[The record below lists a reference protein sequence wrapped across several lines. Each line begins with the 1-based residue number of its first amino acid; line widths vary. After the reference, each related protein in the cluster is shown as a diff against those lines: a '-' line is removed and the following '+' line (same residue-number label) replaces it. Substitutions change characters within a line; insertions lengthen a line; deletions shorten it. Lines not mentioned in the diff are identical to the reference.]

1 MKKETKMEN
10 EGMESKA
17 DKMKEMKS
25 GAPEWKGKSSKGKG
39 KMGGKMNYKG
49 KMC

>member
-1 MKKETKMEN
+1 MKKETKSEN
-10 EGMESKA
+10 EGMESKK

-25 GAPEWKGKSSKGKG
+25 GAPEWKGKNGKGKG
-39 KMGGKMNYKG
+39 KANYKG

>member
-25 GAPEWKGKSSKGKG
+25 GAPEWKGKSSKGKAKG
-39 KMGGKMNYKG
+39 KVNYKG